1 MAANKIVLGSY
12 LGNIVVSDTSV
23 NATAQDNVTGA
34 ASTVLSVEIDNTAN
48 TGTMV
53 FFKMYDSTN
62 ATVGTT
68 VPSFVLPVQGGKKL
82 VYATSDGFV
91 FSSGVSYGCTTGA
104 GNADTTAPSQAVSL
118 LLIAS

>member
-1 MAANKIVLGSY
+1 MAANTIVLGSY

-48 TGTMV
+48 TSTMV

-82 VYATSDGFV
+82 VYTTADGFI
-91 FSSGVSYGCTTGA
+91 FSAGVSYGCTTGA
-104 GNADTTAPSQAVSL
+104 GNSDTTAPSQAVSL

>member
-53 FFKMYDSTN
+53 FFKMYDSAN

-68 VPSFVLPVQGGKKL
+68 APVFVLPVQGGKKL

-91 FSSGVSYGCTTGA
+91 FSSAVSYGCTTGA